1 MPKLIVLSGVD
12 AGKQFPLIAPSVTI
26 GRHSGNE
33 IQLTDQRVSRR
44 HLEIRESGAGH
55 QLFDLESGNGTLV
68 NDRLVQVI
76 DLRTGD
82 RIAIGDTVLQYA
94 TAAQASDTN
103 DRTRLILPPPAE
115 FTSEILRT
123 VAADAGSQILSRPDG
138 ATTEWLR
145 GRLANLRVMY
155 EATTAVSQILDV
167 DELLGRIMDLVLR
180 TTDADHG
187 CVMLTDPESGELMP
201 KAVQSRST
209 LTGTKQ
215 EFVVSRTVIDYVLRE
230 KQGVLIA
237 DAGTDDRFR
246 GGESIAKHQIR
257 EVICVPMKGRHETV
271 GVIFLDIG
279 GADSPRSPVTKFSE
293 DHLMLA
299 VAIAHQAALA
309 IEETRYY
316 QAFVQSERLAA
327 IGQTI
332 AALSHHIKNIMQGVR
347 FGSDMVRMGIDG
359 DDREMLTK
367 GWRLVE
373 KNQGRIDDLILDMLN
388 YSKEREPLLEPT
400 DLLSLAGDVIDIVRG
415 RADRSG
421 VLIEWHPV
429 TLPTVVCDPD
439 GIHRALL
446 NLLSNAVDAVE
457 SCERPHV
464 TVTTNITPDNQFAEI
479 AVTDNGPGISSD
491 KLADIFKPFVS
502 TKGSKGTGLGLPVSR
517 KILQEHGGDVLV
529 TTKLNHGTTFT
540 LQIPIRHDQPD
551 RS

>member
-1 MPKLIVLSGVD
+1 MPKLVVLSGADV
-12 AGKQFPLIAPSVTI
+12 GKQFPLVAPSVTI

-33 IQLTDQRVSRR
+33 IQLTDNRVSRR
-44 HLEIRESGAGH
+44 HLEIRESGTGH
-55 QLFDLESGNGTLV
+55 QLFDLESGNGTQV
-68 NDRLVQVI
+68 NGRLVQVI
-76 DLRTGD
+76 DLRAGD
-82 RIAIGDTVLQYA
+82 QIAVGDTVLVFTTDALTQNNA
-94 TAAQASDTN
+94 
-103 DRTRLILPPPAE
+103 DRTRLILQPPVA
-115 FTSEILRT
+115 FASAILRS
-123 VAADAGSQILSRPDG
+123 VAADTGSQILRRPDS

-145 GRLANLRVMY
+145 SSLANLRVMY

-180 TTDADHG
+180 TTEADHG
-187 CVMLTDPESGELMP
+187 CVMLTDSESGELMP
-201 KAVQSRST
+201 KAVRSRST
-209 LTGTKQ
+209 LTGKKQ
-215 EFVVSRTVIDYVLRE
+215 EFIVSRTVIDYVLKE
-230 KQGVLIA
+230 KQGVLVS

-246 GGESIAKHQIR
+246 RGESIAKHQIR

-271 GVIFLDIG
+271 GVIFLEIG
-279 GADSPRSPVTKFSE
+279 GTELPRTAATKFTE

-332 AALSHHIKNIMQGVR
+332 AAMSHHIKNIMQGVR
-347 FGSDMVRMGIDG
+347 FGSDMVRMGLDG

-373 KNQGRIDDLILDMLN
+373 KNQARIDDLILDMLN

-400 DLLSLAGDVIDIVRG
+400 DLLSLGADVIDIVRG

-421 VLIEWHPV
+421 VLIEWNPV

-457 SCERPHV
+457 SCDQPHI
-464 TVTTNITPDNQFAEI
+464 TVTTAITPNSEYAEI
-479 AVTDNGPGISSD
+479 AVTDNGPGIPPD

-529 TTKLNHGTTFT
+529 TTSPKNGTTFT
-540 LQIPIRHDQPD
+540 LQIPIR
-551 RS
+551 RE